1 MFNLLEMSSSLTY
14 NGINFMSAE
23 NRPNNIVDF
32 EHQLPNDALPTGR
45 FLSRLPGIDEEY
57 GGFVGE
63 GMVVWNGVSS
73 LDNEQV
79 LVRVAHIGGDTTFKI
94 EGKDWSEVWEMEE
107 EHCSTVTFSRKEA
120 VIKSTRLNDSVKKAV
135 KDNLWIKLNFCSEKP
150 KLSSGRYKCSNCYI
164 NSPEQQERVRLAS
177 EEINKRNER
186 NKKENILHRDE
197 RLYSH
202 WIINK
207 PSELPIRRASDINQ
221 ALSSFSGFKN
231 VQEGVDALLKI
242 KSLIDSS
249 SPLESNQSAPM
260 PSSQELIIEDY
271 FD

>member
-1 MFNLLEMSSSLTY
+1 
-14 NGINFMSAE
+14 
-23 NRPNNIVDF
+23 
-32 EHQLPNDALPTGR
+32 
-45 FLSRLPGIDEEY
+45 
-57 GGFVGE
+57 
-63 GMVVWNGVSS
+63 
-73 LDNEQV
+73 
-79 LVRVAHIGGDTTFKI
+79 
-94 EGKDWSEVWEMEE
+94 
-107 EHCSTVTFSRKEA
+107 
-120 VIKSTRLNDSVKKAV
+120 
-135 KDNLWIKLNFCSEKP
+135 
-150 KLSSGRYKCSNCYI
+150 
-164 NSPEQQERVRLAS
+164 
-177 EEINKRNER
+177 
-186 NKKENILHRDE
+186 
-197 RLYSH
+197 LYSH